1 MYMKNKW
8 LVGMVFLSSFGV
20 KAQVL
25 DLEKCLKMADTA
37 NVIIRNAR
45 VDVAMSASQI
55 DAYQSALLPKLI
67 YAGDYKYN
75 AIIPGQLIPGQ
86 IAGGAPGT
94 YVAVQFGVPVNISN
108 TVQLNQVL
116 FNPQLNAAI
125 KTLKIN
131 QEVSEIQAGLTEQN
145 VKYQLIQT
153 YYNLQAVHKQLKFVQ
168 ENMVNMDKM
177 IANMKAMYEQ
187 KLVIATELDKLNITR
202 LTLKNQEQTLI
213 STKEKTENYL
223 KLMIGKTINDKV
235 EFQQEGAVQ
244 RSLLQEQNG
253 VKSLDIQLIQAQQRL
268 NLVERKGINMA
279 YLPVLSFY
287 GTYLYSYNYR
297 PESSFGKGINGAFV
311 GLKLDW
317 TLFDGFEKHHK
328 SKVNLFQRGKIADQL
343 DYSKKQLDVN
353 IINAQKQVEIQTQSL
368 QISQEQLIL
377 SEKVQKQ
384 AKFSFEQGVISSNDL
399 LKSENDLYQAQTNVV
414 VAYVQLRQAELELLK
429 LTGNIK

>member
-1 MYMKNKW
+1 MKNSILLLFIL
-8 LVGMVFLSSFGV
+8 LVTYGAKS
-20 KAQVL
+20 QVL
-25 DLEKCLKMADTA
+25 NLEQCLKMADTA

-55 DAYQSALLPKLI
+55 DAYQSALLPKI
-67 YAGDYKYN
+67 FYAGDYRYN
-75 AIIPGQLIPGQ
+75 AVIPGQLIPGQ

-116 FNPQLNAAI
+116 YNPQLNAAI
-125 KTLKIN
+125 KTLRIN

-153 YYNLQAVHKQLKFVQ
+153 YYNLQAIHKQLSFVQ
-168 ENMVNMDKM
+168 ENTLNMDKM
-177 IANMKAMYEQ
+177 IANMKVMVEQ

-202 LTLKNQEQTLI
+202 LTLKNQEQNLI

-235 EFQQEGAVQ
+235 EFQQEGAEQ
-244 RSLLQEQNG
+244 RSILNEI
-253 VKSLDIQLIQAQQRL
+253 KSINAREIQLLQAQQRL
-268 NLVERKGINMA
+268 NLVERKGIKMA
-279 YLPVLSFY
+279 YLPVLSMY

-297 PESSFGKGINGAFV
+297 PENKFGKGIDGALV

-328 SKVNLFQRGKIADQL
+328 LKVNMFQRAKMEDQI

-368 QISQEQLIL
+368 QISQDQLVL
-377 SEKVQKQ
+377 AEKIQKQ

-414 VAYVQLRQAELELLK
+414 VAFVQLRQAELEVLK

>member
-1 MYMKNKW
+1 MKNSILLLFIL
-8 LVGMVFLSSFGV
+8 LVTYGAKS
-20 KAQVL
+20 QVL
-25 DLEKCLKMADTA
+25 NLEQCLKMADTA

-55 DAYQSALLPKLI
+55 DAYQSALLPKI
-67 YAGDYKYN
+67 FYAGDYRYN
-75 AIIPGQLIPGQ
+75 AVIPGQLIPGQ

-116 FNPQLNAAI
+116 YNPQLNAAI

-153 YYNLQAVHKQLKFVQ
+153 YYNLQAIHKQLSFVQ
-168 ENMVNMDKM
+168 ENSLNMDKM
-177 IANMKAMYEQ
+177 IANMKVMVEQ
-187 KLVIATELDKLNITR
+187 KMVIATELDKLNITR
-202 LTLKNQEQTLI
+202 LTLKNQEQNLI

-244 RSLLQEQNG
+244 RSILNEI
-253 VKSLDIQLIQAQQRL
+253 KSINAREIQLLQAQQRL
-268 NLVERKGINMA
+268 NLVERKGIKMA
-279 YLPVLSFY
+279 YLPVLSMY

-297 PESSFGKGINGAFV
+297 PENKFGKGIDGALV

-328 SKVNLFQRGKIADQL
+328 LKVNMFQRAKMEDQI

-368 QISQEQLIL
+368 QISQDQLVL
-377 SEKVQKQ
+377 AEKIQKQ
-384 AKFSFEQGVISSNDL
+384 SKFSFEQGVISSNDL

-414 VAYVQLRQAELELLK
+414 VAFVQLRQAELEVLK

>member
-1 MYMKNKW
+1 MKNSILLLFILFVTYGAK
-8 LVGMVFLSSFGV
+8 S
-20 KAQVL
+20 QVL
-25 DLEKCLKMADTA
+25 NLEQCLKMADTA

-55 DAYQSALLPKLI
+55 DAYKSALLPKI
-67 YAGDYKYN
+67 FYAGDYRYN
-75 AIIPGQLIPGQ
+75 AVIPGQLIPGQ

-116 FNPQLNAAI
+116 YNPQLNAAL

-153 YYNLQAVHKQLKFVQ
+153 YYNLQAIHKQLSFVQ
-168 ENMVNMDKM
+168 ENSLNMDKM
-177 IANMKAMYEQ
+177 IANMKVMVEQ
-187 KLVIATELDKLNITR
+187 KMVIATELDKLNIIR
-202 LTLKNQEQTLI
+202 LTLKNQEQNLI

-223 KLMIGKTINDKV
+223 KLMIGKTINDIV

-244 RSLLQEQNG
+244 RSILNEI
-253 VKSLDIQLIQAQQRL
+253 KSINAPEIQLLQAQQRL
-268 NLVERKGINMA
+268 NFVERKGIKMA
-279 YLPVLSFY
+279 YLPVLSMY

-297 PESSFGKGINGAFV
+297 PENKFGKGIDGALV

-328 SKVNLFQRGKIADQL
+328 LKVNMYQRAKMEDQL
-343 DYSKKQLDVN
+343 DYSKKQLEVN

-368 QISQEQLIL
+368 QISQDQLVL
-377 SEKVQKQ
+377 AEKIQKQ

-414 VAYVQLRQAELELLK
+414 VAFVQLRQAELEVLK

>member
-1 MYMKNKW
+1 MKNSILLLFIL
-8 LVGMVFLSSFGV
+8 LVTYGAKS
-20 KAQVL
+20 QVL
-25 DLEKCLKMADTA
+25 NLEQCLKMADTA

-55 DAYQSALLPKLI
+55 DAYQSALLPKI
-67 YAGDYKYN
+67 FYAGDYRYN
-75 AIIPGQLIPGQ
+75 AVIPGQLIPGQ

-116 FNPQLNAAI
+116 YNPQLNAAL

-153 YYNLQAVHKQLKFVQ
+153 YYNLQAIHKQLTFVQ
-168 ENMVNMDKM
+168 ENSTNMDKM
-177 IANMKAMYEQ
+177 IANMKAMVEQ
-187 KLVIATELDKLNITR
+187 KMVIATELDKLNITR

-244 RSLLQEQNG
+244 RSILNEI
-253 VKSLDIQLIQAQQRL
+253 KSINAPEIQLLQAQQRL
-268 NLVERKGINMA
+268 NLVERKGMKMA
-279 YLPVLSFY
+279 YLPVLSMY

-297 PESSFGKGINGAFV
+297 PENKFGKGIDGALV

-328 SKVNLFQRGKIADQL
+328 LKVNNFQRAKMEDQL

-368 QISQEQLIL
+368 QISQDQLVL
-377 SEKVQKQ
+377 AEKIQKQ

-414 VAYVQLRQAELELLK
+414 VAFVQLRQAELEVLK

>member
-1 MYMKNKW
+1 MKNK
-8 LVGMVFLSSFGV
+8 LLFIAILLLSVSI
-20 KAQVL
+20 KAQTL
-25 DLEKCLKMADTA
+25 NLEQCLKMADTA

-67 YAGDYKYN
+67 YAGDYRYN
-75 AIIPGQLIPGQ
+75 AVIPGQLIPGQ

-108 TVQLNQVL
+108 TIQLNQVL
-116 FNPQLNAAI
+116 YNPQLNAAI

-131 QEVSEIQAGLTEQN
+131 QEVAEIQAGLTEQN

-153 YYNLQAVHKQLKFVQ
+153 YYNLQAVHKQLSFVQ
-168 ENMVNMDKM
+168 ENIVNMDKM
-177 IANMKAMYEQ
+177 IANMKVMYEQ
-187 KLVIATELDKLNITR
+187 KMVIATELDKLNITR

-244 RSLLQEQNG
+244 RSLLQEQKG
-253 VKSLDIQLIQAQQRL
+253 VKALDIQLLQAQQRL
-268 NLVERKGINMA
+268 NFVERKGIRMA
-279 YLPVLSFY
+279 YLPVLSMY

-297 PESSFGKGINGAFV
+297 PENKFGKGIDGAFV

-328 SKVNLFQRGKIADQL
+328 SKVNLLQRGKIADQI

-384 AKFSFEQGVISSNDL
+384 AKFSFEQGVIGSNDL

-414 VAYVQLRQAELELLK
+414 VAFVQLRQAELELLK

>member
-1 MYMKNKW
+1 MKNSILLLFIL
-8 LVGMVFLSSFGV
+8 LVTYGAKS
-20 KAQVL
+20 QVL
-25 DLEKCLKMADTA
+25 NLEQCLKMADTA

-55 DAYQSALLPKLI
+55 DAYQSALLPKI
-67 YAGDYKYN
+67 FYAGDYRYN
-75 AIIPGQLIPGQ
+75 AVIPGQLIPGQ

-94 YVAVQFGVPVNISN
+94 YVAVQFGVPVNLSN

-116 FNPQLNAAI
+116 YNPQLNAAI

-153 YYNLQAVHKQLKFVQ
+153 YYNLQAIHKQLSFVQ
-168 ENMVNMDKM
+168 ENSLNMDKM
-177 IANMKAMYEQ
+177 IANMKVMVEQ
-187 KLVIATELDKLNITR
+187 KMVIATELDKLNITR
-202 LTLKNQEQTLI
+202 LTLKNQEQNLI

-244 RSLLQEQNG
+244 RSILNEI
-253 VKSLDIQLIQAQQRL
+253 KSINAREIQLLQAQQRL
-268 NLVERKGINMA
+268 NLVERKGIKMA
-279 YLPVLSFY
+279 YLPVLSMY

-297 PESSFGKGINGAFV
+297 PENKFGKGIDGALV

-328 SKVNLFQRGKIADQL
+328 LKVNMFQRAKMEDQI

-368 QISQEQLIL
+368 QISQDQLVL
-377 SEKVQKQ
+377 AEKIQKQ

-414 VAYVQLRQAELELLK
+414 VAFVQLRQAELEVLK

>member
-1 MYMKNKW
+1 MKNSILLLFIL
-8 LVGMVFLSSFGV
+8 LVTYGAKS
-20 KAQVL
+20 QVL
-25 DLEKCLKMADTA
+25 NLEQCLKMADTA

-55 DAYQSALLPKLI
+55 DAYKSALLPKI
-67 YAGDYKYN
+67 FYAGDYRYN
-75 AIIPGQLIPGQ
+75 AVIPGQLIPGQ

-94 YVAVQFGVPVNISN
+94 YVAVQFGVPVNLSN

-116 FNPQLNAAI
+116 YNPQLNAAL

-153 YYNLQAVHKQLKFVQ
+153 YYNLQAIHKQLAFVK
-168 ENMVNMDKM
+168 ENSINMDKM
-177 IANMKAMYEQ
+177 IANMKAMVEQ
-187 KLVIATELDKLNITR
+187 KMVIATELDKLNITR
-202 LTLKNQEQTLI
+202 LTLKNQEQNLI

-223 KLMIGKTINDKV
+223 KLMIGKSINDKV

-244 RSLLQEQNG
+244 RSILNEI
-253 VKSLDIQLIQAQQRL
+253 KSINAPEIQLLQAQQRL
-268 NLVERKGINMA
+268 NLVERKGIKMA
-279 YLPVLSFY
+279 YLPVLSMY

-297 PESSFGKGINGAFV
+297 PENKFGKGIDGALV

-328 SKVNLFQRGKIADQL
+328 LKVNMYQRAKMEDQL

-368 QISQEQLIL
+368 QISQDQLVL
-377 SEKVQKQ
+377 AEKIQKQ

-414 VAYVQLRQAELELLK
+414 VAFVQLRQAELEVLK

>member
-1 MYMKNKW
+1 MKNK
-8 LVGMVFLSSFGV
+8 LLFLTIAFYTFSS
-20 KAQVL
+20 KAQTL
-25 DLEKCLKMADTA
+25 NLEQCLKMADTA

-45 VDVAMSASQI
+45 IDVATSASQI
-55 DAYQSALLPKLI
+55 DAYQSALLPKII

-75 AIIPGQLIPGQ
+75 AVIPGQLVPGQ

-116 FNPQLNAAI
+116 YNPQLNAAI

-145 VKYQLIQT
+145 VKYQLILT
-153 YYNLQAVHKQLKFVQ
+153 YYNLQAIHKQLSFVQ
-168 ENMVNMDKM
+168 ENIKNMDKM
-177 IANMKAMYEQ
+177 IANMKAMFEQ

-202 LTLKNQEQTLI
+202 FTLINQEQTLI

-223 KLMIGKTINDKV
+223 KLMIGKSINDKV
-235 EFQQEGAVQ
+235 EFQQDGAVQ
-244 RSLLQEQNG
+244 RSLIQDKKG
-253 VKSLDIQLIQAQQRL
+253 VNALDLQLIQAQQRL
-268 NLVERKGINMA
+268 NIVERKGIKMA
-279 YLPVLSFY
+279 YLPVLSMY
-287 GTYLYSYNYR
+287 GAYLYSYNYR
-297 PESSFGKGINGAFV
+297 PENKFGKGIDGAFV

-328 SKVNLFQRGKIADQL
+328 SKVNLLQREKIAYQL

-368 QISQEQLIL
+368 QISQEQLVL

>member
-1 MYMKNKW
+1 MKNST
-8 LVGMVFLSSFGV
+8 LLLFILLFTYGV
-20 KAQVL
+20 QSQVL
-25 DLEKCLKMADTA
+25 NLEQCLKMSDTA
-37 NVIIRNAR
+37 NVVIRNAR
-45 VDVAMSASQI
+45 LDVAMSASQI
-55 DAYQSALLPKLI
+55 DAYKSALLPKI
-67 YAGDYKYN
+67 FYAGDYRYN
-75 AIIPGQLIPGQ
+75 AVIPGQLIPGQ

-108 TVQLNQVL
+108 TVKLNQVL
-116 FNPQLNAAI
+116 YNPQLNAAL

-153 YYNLQAVHKQLKFVQ
+153 FYNLQAIHKQLAFVQ
-168 ENMVNMDKM
+168 ENSTNMDKM
-177 IANMKAMYEQ
+177 IANMKALVEQ
-187 KLVIATELDKLNITR
+187 KMVIATELDKLNITR
-202 LTLKNQEQTLI
+202 LTLKNQEQNLI

-223 KLMIGKTINDKV
+223 KLMIGKSINDKV

-244 RSLLQEQNG
+244 RSILNEI
-253 VKSLDIQLIQAQQRL
+253 KSVNAREIQLLQAQQRL
-268 NLVERKGINMA
+268 NLIERKGTKMA
-279 YLPVLSFY
+279 YLPVLSMY

-297 PESSFGKGINGAFV
+297 PENKFGKGIDGALV

-328 SKVNLFQRGKIADQL
+328 LKVNMYQRAKMEDQL

-368 QISQEQLIL
+368 QISQDQLVL
-377 SEKVQKQ
+377 AEKIQKQ

-414 VAYVQLRQAELELLK
+414 VAYVQLRQAELEVLK

>member
-1 MYMKNKW
+1 MKNK
-8 LVGMVFLSSFGV
+8 LLFIAILLLSVSI
-20 KAQVL
+20 KAQTL
-25 DLEKCLKMADTA
+25 NLEQCLKMADTA

-67 YAGDYKYN
+67 YAGDYRYN
-75 AIIPGQLIPGQ
+75 AVIPGQLIPGQ

-116 FNPQLNAAI
+116 YNPQLNAAI

-131 QEVSEIQAGLTEQN
+131 QEVAEIQAGLTEQN

-153 YYNLQAVHKQLKFVQ
+153 YYNLQAVHKQLSFVQ
-168 ENMVNMDKM
+168 ENIVNMDKM
-177 IANMKAMYEQ
+177 IANMKVMYEQ
-187 KLVIATELDKLNITR
+187 KMVIATELDKLNITR

-244 RSLLQEQNG
+244 RSLLQDQKG
-253 VKSLDIQLIQAQQRL
+253 VKALDIQLLQAQQRL
-268 NLVERKGINMA
+268 NFVERKGIRMA
-279 YLPVLSFY
+279 YLPVLSMY

-297 PESSFGKGINGAFV
+297 PENKFGKGIDGAFV

-328 SKVNLFQRGKIADQL
+328 SKVNLLQRGKIADQI

-353 IINAQKQVEIQTQSL
+353 IINVQKQVEIQTQSL

-414 VAYVQLRQAELELLK
+414 VAFVQLRQAELELLK

>member
-1 MYMKNKW
+1 MKNSILLLFIL
-8 LVGMVFLSSFGV
+8 LVTYGAKS
-20 KAQVL
+20 QVL
-25 DLEKCLKMADTA
+25 NLEQCLKMADTA
-37 NVIIRNAR
+37 NVVIRNAR

-55 DAYQSALLPKLI
+55 DAYKSALLPKI
-67 YAGDYKYN
+67 FYAGDYKYN

-94 YVAVQFGVPVNISN
+94 YVAVQFGVPVNLSN

-116 FNPQLNAAI
+116 YNPQLNAAI

-153 YYNLQAVHKQLKFVQ
+153 YYNLQAIHKQLAFVQ
-168 ENMVNMDKM
+168 ENSMNMDKM
-177 IANMKAMYEQ
+177 IANMKAMVEQ
-187 KLVIATELDKLNITR
+187 KMVIATELDKLNITR
-202 LTLKNQEQTLI
+202 LTLKNQEQNLI

-223 KLMIGKTINDKV
+223 KLMIGKSINDKV
-235 EFQQEGAVQ
+235 EFQQAGAVQ
-244 RSLLQEQNG
+244 RSILNEI
-253 VKSLDIQLIQAQQRL
+253 KSINAREIQLLQAQQRL
-268 NLVERKGINMA
+268 NIVEKKGIKMA
-279 YLPVLSFY
+279 YLPVLSMY

-297 PESSFGKGINGAFV
+297 PENKFGKGIDGAFV
-311 GLKLDW
+311 GLKIDW
-317 TLFDGFEKHHK
+317 TLFDGMEKHHK
-328 SKVNLFQRGKIADQL
+328 LKVNMFQRAKMEDQL

-368 QISQEQLIL
+368 QISQDQLIL
-377 SEKVQKQ
+377 AEKIQKQ
-384 AKFSFEQGVISSNDL
+384 TKFSFEQGVISSNDL

-414 VAYVQLRQAELELLK
+414 VAFVQLRQAELEVLK

>member
-1 MYMKNKW
+1 
-8 LVGMVFLSSFGV
+8 
-20 KAQVL
+20 
-25 DLEKCLKMADTA
+25 MADTA
-37 NVIIRNAR
+37 NVTIRNAR

-55 DAYQSALLPKLI
+55 DAYQSALLPKI
-67 YAGDYKYN
+67 FYAGDYKYN

-116 FNPQLNAAI
+116 YNPQLNAAI
-125 KTLKIN
+125 KTLRIN

-153 YYNLQAVHKQLKFVQ
+153 YYNLQAIHKQLAFVQ
-168 ENMVNMDKM
+168 ENSSNMDKM
-177 IANMKAMYEQ
+177 IANMKALVEQ
-187 KLVIATELDKLNITR
+187 KMVIATELDKLYITR

-213 STKEKTENYL
+213 STREKTENYL

-244 RSLLQEQNG
+244 RSILNEI
-253 VKSLDIQLIQAQQRL
+253 KSVNAPEIQLLKAQQRL
-268 NLVERKGINMA
+268 NLVERKGIKMA
-279 YLPVLSFY
+279 YLPVLSMY

-297 PESSFGKGINGAFV
+297 PENKFGKGIDGAFV

-317 TLFDGFEKHHK
+317 TLFDGREKHHK
-328 SKVNLFQRGKIADQL
+328 LKVNMYQRAKMEDQL

-368 QISQEQLIL
+368 QISQDQLVL
-377 SEKVQKQ
+377 AEKVQKQ

-414 VAYVQLRQAELELLK
+414 VAFVQLRQAELEVLK

>member
-1 MYMKNKW
+1 MKNK
-8 LVGMVFLSSFGV
+8 LLIITLSLYAFAA
-20 KAQVL
+20 KAQTL
-25 DLEKCLKMADTA
+25 NLEQCLKMADTA

-75 AIIPGQLIPGQ
+75 AIIPGQLIPAE
-86 IAGGAPGT
+86 IFKGAPGT
-94 YVAVQFGVPVNISN
+94 YLVAQFGVPVNISN
-108 TVQLNQVL
+108 TIQLNQVL

-153 YYNLQAVHKQLKFVQ
+153 YYNLQAVNKQLSFVQ
-168 ENMVNMDKM
+168 ENILNMDKM
-177 IANMKAMYEQ
+177 IANMKAMFEQ

-235 EFQQEGAVQ
+235 EFQQEDAVQ
-244 RSLLQEQNG
+244 RSLLQEKKG
-253 VKSLDIQLIQAQQRL
+253 VNALDIQLLQAQQRL
-268 NLVERKGINMA
+268 NLVERKGIKMA
-279 YLPVLSFY
+279 YLPILSMY

-297 PESSFGKGINGAFV
+297 PENRFGKGVNGAFF

-317 TLFDGFEKHHK
+317 TLFDGFEKYHK
-328 SKVNLFQRGKIADQL
+328 SKVNLLQRAKIEDQL

>member
-1 MYMKNKW
+1 MKNSTLLLFILLFTYGAK
-8 LVGMVFLSSFGV
+8 S
-20 KAQVL
+20 QVL
-25 DLEKCLKMADTA
+25 NLEQCLKMSDTA
-37 NVIIRNAR
+37 NVVIRNAR
-45 VDVAMSASQI
+45 LDVAMSVSQI
-55 DAYQSALLPKLI
+55 DAYKSALLPKI
-67 YAGDYKYN
+67 FYAGDYRYN
-75 AIIPGQLIPGQ
+75 AVIPGQLIPGQ

-153 YYNLQAVHKQLKFVQ
+153 YYNLQAIHKQLTFVQ
-168 ENMVNMDKM
+168 ENCTNMDKM
-177 IANMKAMYEQ
+177 IANMKALVEQ
-187 KLVIATELDKLNITR
+187 KMVIATELDKLNITR

-244 RSLLQEQNG
+244 RSILNEIKTINARE
-253 VKSLDIQLIQAQQRL
+253 IQLLQAQQRL
-268 NLVERKGINMA
+268 NIVEKKGISMA
-279 YLPVLSFY
+279 YLPVLSMY

-297 PESSFGKGINGAFV
+297 PENSFGKGINGAFV

-317 TLFDGFEKHHK
+317 TLFDGFEKYHK
-328 SKVNLFQRGKIADQL
+328 SKVNVFQRAKIEDQL

-368 QISQEQLIL
+368 QISQDQLVL
-377 SEKVQKQ
+377 AEKIQKQ
-384 AKFSFEQGVISSNDL
+384 GRFSFEQGVISSNDL

-414 VAYVQLRQAELELLK
+414 VAYVQLRQAELEVLK

>member
-1 MYMKNKW
+1 MKNT
-8 LVGMVFLSSFGV
+8 LLLIAILLLSVSI
-20 KAQVL
+20 KAQTL
-25 DLEKCLKMADTA
+25 NLEQCLKMADTA

-67 YAGDYKYN
+67 YAGDYRYN
-75 AIIPGQLIPGQ
+75 AVIPGQLIPGQ

-153 YYNLQAVHKQLKFVQ
+153 YYNLQAVHKQLSFVQ
-168 ENMVNMDKM
+168 ENIVNMDKM
-177 IANMKAMYEQ
+177 IANMKAMLEQ

-244 RSLLQEQNG
+244 RSLLQEQKG
-253 VKSLDIQLIQAQQRL
+253 VKALDIQLLQAQQRL
-268 NLVERKGINMA
+268 NLVELKGIRMA
-279 YLPVLSFY
+279 YLPVLSMY

-297 PESSFGKGINGAFV
+297 PENKFGKGIDGAFV

-328 SKVNLFQRGKIADQL
+328 SKVNLLQRGKIADQL

-414 VAYVQLRQAELELLK
+414 VAFVQLRQAELELLK

>member
-1 MYMKNKW
+1 MKNSILLLFILFVTYGAK
-8 LVGMVFLSSFGV
+8 S
-20 KAQVL
+20 QVL
-25 DLEKCLKMADTA
+25 NLEQCLKMADTT

-55 DAYQSALLPKLI
+55 DAYKSALLPKI
-67 YAGDYKYN
+67 FYAGDYRYN
-75 AIIPGQLIPGQ
+75 AVIPGQLIPGQ

-116 FNPQLNAAI
+116 YNPQLNAAI
-125 KTLKIN
+125 KTLRIN

-153 YYNLQAVHKQLKFVQ
+153 YYNLQAIHKQLSFVQ
-168 ENMVNMDKM
+168 ENSLNMDKM
-177 IANMKAMYEQ
+177 IANMKVMVEQ
-187 KLVIATELDKLNITR
+187 KMVIATELDKLNITR
-202 LTLKNQEQTLI
+202 LTLKNQEQNLI

-244 RSLLQEQNG
+244 RSILNEI
-253 VKSLDIQLIQAQQRL
+253 KSINAPEIQLLQAQQRL
-268 NLVERKGINMA
+268 NLVERKGIKMA
-279 YLPVLSFY
+279 YLPVLSMY

-297 PESSFGKGINGAFV
+297 LENKFGKGIDGALV

-328 SKVNLFQRGKIADQL
+328 LKVNNFQRAKMEDQL

-368 QISQEQLIL
+368 QISQDQLVL
-377 SEKVQKQ
+377 AEKIQKQ

-414 VAYVQLRQAELELLK
+414 VAFVQLRQAELEVLK

>member
-1 MYMKNKW
+1 MKNSILLLFIL
-8 LVGMVFLSSFGV
+8 LVTYGAKS
-20 KAQVL
+20 QVL
-25 DLEKCLKMADTA
+25 NLEQCLKMADTA

-55 DAYQSALLPKLI
+55 DAYKSALLPKI
-67 YAGDYKYN
+67 FYAGDYRYN

-116 FNPQLNAAI
+116 YNPQLNAAL

-153 YYNLQAVHKQLKFVQ
+153 YYNLQAIHKQLSFVQ
-168 ENMVNMDKM
+168 ENSLNMDKM
-177 IANMKAMYEQ
+177 IANMKVMVEQ
-187 KLVIATELDKLNITR
+187 KMVIATELDKLNITR
-202 LTLKNQEQTLI
+202 LTLKNQEQNLI

-244 RSLLQEQNG
+244 RSILNEI
-253 VKSLDIQLIQAQQRL
+253 KSINAPEIQLLQAQQRL
-268 NLVERKGINMA
+268 NLVERKGIKMA
-279 YLPVLSFY
+279 YLPVLSMY
-287 GTYLYSYNYR
+287 GTYLYSYNNR
-297 PESSFGKGINGAFV
+297 PENKFGKGIDGALV

-328 SKVNLFQRGKIADQL
+328 LKVNNFQRAKMEDQL

-368 QISQEQLIL
+368 QISQDQLVL
-377 SEKVQKQ
+377 AEKIQKQ

-414 VAYVQLRQAELELLK
+414 VAFVQLRQAELEVLK

>member
-1 MYMKNKW
+1 MKNSILLLFILFVTYGAK
-8 LVGMVFLSSFGV
+8 S
-20 KAQVL
+20 QVL
-25 DLEKCLKMADTA
+25 NLEQCLKMADTA

-55 DAYQSALLPKLI
+55 DAYQSALLPKI
-67 YAGDYKYN
+67 FYAGDYRYN
-75 AIIPGQLIPGQ
+75 AVIPGQLIPGQ

-116 FNPQLNAAI
+116 YNPQLNAAL

-153 YYNLQAVHKQLKFVQ
+153 YYNLQAIHKQLSFVQ
-168 ENMVNMDKM
+168 ENSLNMDKM
-177 IANMKAMYEQ
+177 IANMKVMVEQ
-187 KLVIATELDKLNITR
+187 KMVIATELDKLNITR
-202 LTLKNQEQTLI
+202 LTLKNQEQNLI

-244 RSLLQEQNG
+244 RSILNEI
-253 VKSLDIQLIQAQQRL
+253 KSINAPEIQLLQAQQRL
-268 NLVERKGINMA
+268 NLVERKGIKMA
-279 YLPVLSFY
+279 YLPVLSMY

-297 PESSFGKGINGAFV
+297 PENKFGKGIDGALV

-328 SKVNLFQRGKIADQL
+328 LKVNMFQRAKMEDQI

-368 QISQEQLIL
+368 QISQDQLVL
-377 SEKVQKQ
+377 AEKIQKQ

-414 VAYVQLRQAELELLK
+414 VAFVQLRQAELEVLK

>member
-1 MYMKNKW
+1 MKNST
-8 LVGMVFLSSFGV
+8 LLLFILLFTYGV
-20 KAQVL
+20 QSQVL
-25 DLEKCLKMADTA
+25 NLEQCLKMSDTA
-37 NVIIRNAR
+37 NVVIRNAR
-45 VDVAMSASQI
+45 LDVAMSASQI
-55 DAYQSALLPKLI
+55 DAYKSALLPKI
-67 YAGDYKYN
+67 FYAGDYRYN
-75 AIIPGQLIPGQ
+75 AVIPGQLIPGQ

-116 FNPQLNAAI
+116 YNPQLNAAL

-153 YYNLQAVHKQLKFVQ
+153 FYNLQAIHKQLAFVQ
-168 ENMVNMDKM
+168 ENSTNMDKM
-177 IANMKAMYEQ
+177 IANMKALVEQ
-187 KLVIATELDKLNITR
+187 KMVIATELDKLNITR
-202 LTLKNQEQTLI
+202 LTLKNQEQNLI

-223 KLMIGKTINDKV
+223 KLMIGKSINDKV

-244 RSLLQEQNG
+244 RSILNEI
-253 VKSLDIQLIQAQQRL
+253 KSVNAREIQLLQAQQRL
-268 NLVERKGINMA
+268 NLIERKGTKMA
-279 YLPVLSFY
+279 YLPVLSMY

-297 PESSFGKGINGAFV
+297 PENKFGKGIDGALV

-328 SKVNLFQRGKIADQL
+328 LKVNMYQRAKMEDQL

-368 QISQEQLIL
+368 QISQDQLVL
-377 SEKVQKQ
+377 AEKIQKQ

-414 VAYVQLRQAELELLK
+414 VAYVQLRQAELEVLK

>member
-1 MYMKNKW
+1 MKNSILLLFIL
-8 LVGMVFLSSFGV
+8 LVTYGAKS
-20 KAQVL
+20 QVL
-25 DLEKCLKMADTA
+25 NLEQCLKMADTA

-55 DAYQSALLPKLI
+55 DAYQSALLPKI
-67 YAGDYKYN
+67 FYAGDYRYN
-75 AIIPGQLIPGQ
+75 AVIPGQLIPGQ

-116 FNPQLNAAI
+116 YNPQLNAAL

-153 YYNLQAVHKQLKFVQ
+153 YYNLQAIHKQLTFVQ
-168 ENMVNMDKM
+168 ENSTNMDKM
-177 IANMKAMYEQ
+177 IANMKAMVEQ
-187 KLVIATELDKLNITR
+187 KMVIATELDKLNITR
-202 LTLKNQEQTLI
+202 LTLKNQEQNLI

-244 RSLLQEQNG
+244 RSILNEI
-253 VKSLDIQLIQAQQRL
+253 KSINAREIQLLQAQQRL
-268 NLVERKGINMA
+268 NLVERKGIKMA
-279 YLPVLSFY
+279 YLPVLSMY

-297 PESSFGKGINGAFV
+297 PENKFGKGIDGALV

-328 SKVNLFQRGKIADQL
+328 LKVNNFQRAKMEDQL

-368 QISQEQLIL
+368 QISQDQLVL
-377 SEKVQKQ
+377 AEKIQKQ

-414 VAYVQLRQAELELLK
+414 VAFVQLRQAELEVLK

>member
-1 MYMKNKW
+1 MKYRILLLFIL
-8 LVGMVFLSSFGV
+8 LVSYGAKSQILN
-20 KAQVL
+20 
-25 DLEKCLKMADTA
+25 LEQCLKMADTA
-37 NVIIRNAR
+37 NVLIRNAR

-55 DAYQSALLPKLI
+55 DAYQSALLPKI
-67 YAGDYKYN
+67 FYSGDYRYN
-75 AIIPGQLIPGQ
+75 AVIPGQLIPGQ

-94 YVAVQFGVPVNISN
+94 YVAVQFGVPVNLSN

-125 KTLKIN
+125 KTLRIN

-153 YYNLQAVHKQLKFVQ
+153 FYNLQAIHKQLSFVK
-168 ENMVNMDKM
+168 ENITNMDKM
-177 IANMKAMYEQ
+177 VANMKAMVEQ
-187 KLVIATELDKLNITR
+187 KLVISNELDKLNITL
-202 LTLKNQEQTLI
+202 LTLKNQEQNLI

-244 RSLLQEQNG
+244 RSILNDI
-253 VKSLDIQLIQAQQRL
+253 KSVNAREIQLLQAQQRL
-268 NLVERKGINMA
+268 NLVERKGIKMA
-279 YLPVLSFY
+279 YLPVLSMY

-297 PESSFGKGINGAFV
+297 PENKFGKGIDGALV

-328 SKVNLFQRGKIADQL
+328 LKVNNFQRAKMEDQL

-368 QISQEQLIL
+368 QISQDQLVL
-377 SEKVQKQ
+377 AEKIQKQ
-384 AKFSFEQGVISSNDL
+384 AKFSFEQGVLSSNDL

-414 VAYVQLRQAELELLK
+414 VAFVQLRQAELEVLK

>member
-1 MYMKNKW
+1 MKNSIL
-8 LVGMVFLSSFGV
+8 LVFILLLTYGAKS
-20 KAQVL
+20 QVL
-25 DLEKCLKMADTA
+25 NLEQCLKMADTA

-55 DAYQSALLPKLI
+55 DAYKSALLPKI
-67 YAGDYKYN
+67 FYAGDYRYN

-116 FNPQLNAAI
+116 YNPQLNAAL

-153 YYNLQAVHKQLKFVQ
+153 YYNLQAIHKQLAFVQ
-168 ENMVNMDKM
+168 ENSTNMDKM
-177 IANMKAMYEQ
+177 IANMKAMVEQ
-187 KLVIATELDKLNITR
+187 KMVIATELDKLNITR
-202 LTLKNQEQTLI
+202 LTLKNQEQNLI

-223 KLMIGKTINDKV
+223 KLMIGKSINDKV

-244 RSLLQEQNG
+244 RSILNEI
-253 VKSLDIQLIQAQQRL
+253 KSVNAREIQLLQAQQRL
-268 NLVERKGINMA
+268 NLIERKGTKMA
-279 YLPVLSFY
+279 YLPVLSMY

-297 PESSFGKGINGAFV
+297 PENKFGKGIDGALV

-328 SKVNLFQRGKIADQL
+328 LKVNMYQRAKMEDQL

-368 QISQEQLIL
+368 QISQDQLVL
-377 SEKVQKQ
+377 AEKIQKQ

-414 VAYVQLRQAELELLK
+414 VAFVQLRQAELEVLK

>member
-1 MYMKNKW
+1 MKNSIL
-8 LVGMVFLSSFGV
+8 LVFILLLTYGAKS
-20 KAQVL
+20 QVL
-25 DLEKCLKMADTA
+25 NLEQCLKMADTA

-55 DAYQSALLPKLI
+55 DAYKSALLPKI
-67 YAGDYKYN
+67 FYAGDYRYN

-116 FNPQLNAAI
+116 YNPQLNAAL

-153 YYNLQAVHKQLKFVQ
+153 YYNLQAIHKQLAFVQ
-168 ENMVNMDKM
+168 ENSTNMDKM
-177 IANMKAMYEQ
+177 IANMKAMVEQ
-187 KLVIATELDKLNITR
+187 KMVIATELDKLNITR
-202 LTLKNQEQTLI
+202 LTLKNQEQNLI

-244 RSLLQEQNG
+244 RSILNEI
-253 VKSLDIQLIQAQQRL
+253 KSINAPEIQLLQAQQRL
-268 NLVERKGINMA
+268 NLVERKGIKMA
-279 YLPVLSFY
+279 YLPVLSMY

-297 PESSFGKGINGAFV
+297 PENKFGKGIDGALV

-328 SKVNLFQRGKIADQL
+328 LKVNNFQRAKMEDQL

-368 QISQEQLIL
+368 QISQDQLVL
-377 SEKVQKQ
+377 AEKIQKQ

-414 VAYVQLRQAELELLK
+414 VAFVQLRQAELEVLK

>member
-1 MYMKNKW
+1 MKNSILLLFIL
-8 LVGMVFLSSFGV
+8 LVTYGAKS
-20 KAQVL
+20 QVL
-25 DLEKCLKMADTA
+25 NLEQCLKMADTA

-55 DAYQSALLPKLI
+55 DAYQSALLPKI
-67 YAGDYKYN
+67 FYAGDYRYN
-75 AIIPGQLIPGQ
+75 AVIPGQLIPGQ

-116 FNPQLNAAI
+116 YNPQLNAAI

-153 YYNLQAVHKQLKFVQ
+153 YYNLQAIHKQLSFVQ
-168 ENMVNMDKM
+168 ENSLNMDKM
-177 IANMKAMYEQ
+177 IANMKVMVEQ
-187 KLVIATELDKLNITR
+187 KMVIATELDKLNITR
-202 LTLKNQEQTLI
+202 LTLKNQEQNLI

-244 RSLLQEQNG
+244 RSILNEI
-253 VKSLDIQLIQAQQRL
+253 KSINAREIQLLQAQQRL
-268 NLVERKGINMA
+268 NLVERKGIKMA
-279 YLPVLSFY
+279 YLPVLSMY

-297 PESSFGKGINGAFV
+297 PENKFGKGIDGALV

-328 SKVNLFQRGKIADQL
+328 LKVNMFQRAKMEDQI

-353 IINAQKQVEIQTQSL
+353 IINAQKQVEIQTESL
-368 QISQEQLIL
+368 QISQDQLVL
-377 SEKVQKQ
+377 AEKIQKQ

-414 VAYVQLRQAELELLK
+414 VAFVQLRQAELEVLK

>member
-1 MYMKNKW
+1 MKNSILLLFILFVTYGAK
-8 LVGMVFLSSFGV
+8 S
-20 KAQVL
+20 QVL
-25 DLEKCLKMADTA
+25 NLEQCLKMADTA

-55 DAYQSALLPKLI
+55 DAYKSALLPKI
-67 YAGDYKYN
+67 FYAGDYRYN
-75 AIIPGQLIPGQ
+75 AVIPGQLIPGQ

-94 YVAVQFGVPVNISN
+94 YVAVQFGVPVNLSN

-116 FNPQLNAAI
+116 YNPQLNAAL

-153 YYNLQAVHKQLKFVQ
+153 YYNLQAIHKQLAFVQ
-168 ENMVNMDKM
+168 ENSTNMDKM
-177 IANMKAMYEQ
+177 IANMKAMVEQ
-187 KLVIATELDKLNITR
+187 KMVIATELDKLNITR
-202 LTLKNQEQTLI
+202 LTLKNQEQNLI

-223 KLMIGKTINDKV
+223 KLMIGKSINDKV

-244 RSLLQEQNG
+244 RSILNEI
-253 VKSLDIQLIQAQQRL
+253 KSVNAREIQLLLAQQRL
-268 NLVERKGINMA
+268 NLIERKGTKMA
-279 YLPVLSFY
+279 YLPVLSMY

-297 PESSFGKGINGAFV
+297 PENKFGKGIDGALV

-328 SKVNLFQRGKIADQL
+328 LKVNMYQRAKMEDQL

-368 QISQEQLIL
+368 QISQDQLVL
-377 SEKVQKQ
+377 AEKIQKQ

-414 VAYVQLRQAELELLK
+414 VAFVQLRQAELEVLK

>member
-1 MYMKNKW
+1 MKNK
-8 LVGMVFLSSFGV
+8 LLFIAILLLSVSI
-20 KAQVL
+20 KAQTL
-25 DLEKCLKMADTA
+25 NLEQCLKMADTA

-67 YAGDYKYN
+67 YAGDYRYN
-75 AIIPGQLIPGQ
+75 AVIPGQLIPGQ

-116 FNPQLNAAI
+116 YNPQLNAAI

-131 QEVSEIQAGLTEQN
+131 QEVAEIQAGLTEQN

-153 YYNLQAVHKQLKFVQ
+153 YYNLQAVHKQLSFVQ
-168 ENMVNMDKM
+168 ENIVNMDKM
-177 IANMKAMYEQ
+177 IANMKVMYEQ
-187 KLVIATELDKLNITR
+187 KMVIATELDKLNITR

-244 RSLLQEQNG
+244 RSLLQEQKG
-253 VKSLDIQLIQAQQRL
+253 VKALDIQLLQAQQRL
-268 NLVERKGINMA
+268 NFVERKGIRMA
-279 YLPVLSFY
+279 YLPVLSMY

-297 PESSFGKGINGAFV
+297 PENKFGKGIDGAFV

-328 SKVNLFQRGKIADQL
+328 SKVNLLQRGKIEDQI

-384 AKFSFEQGVISSNDL
+384 AKFSFEQGVIGSNDL

-414 VAYVQLRQAELELLK
+414 VAFVQLRQAELELLK

>member
-1 MYMKNKW
+1 MKNSILLLFIL
-8 LVGMVFLSSFGV
+8 LVTYGAKS
-20 KAQVL
+20 QVL
-25 DLEKCLKMADTA
+25 NLEQCLKMADTA

-55 DAYQSALLPKLI
+55 DAYKSALLPKI
-67 YAGDYKYN
+67 FYAGDYRYN
-75 AIIPGQLIPGQ
+75 AVIPGQLIPGQ

-116 FNPQLNAAI
+116 YNPQLNAAL

-153 YYNLQAVHKQLKFVQ
+153 YYNLQAIHKQLTFVQ
-168 ENMVNMDKM
+168 ENSTNMDKM
-177 IANMKAMYEQ
+177 IANMKAMVEQ
-187 KLVIATELDKLNITR
+187 KMVIATELDKLNITR
-202 LTLKNQEQTLI
+202 LTLKNQEQNLI

-244 RSLLQEQNG
+244 RSILNEI
-253 VKSLDIQLIQAQQRL
+253 KSINAPEIQLLQAQQRL
-268 NLVERKGINMA
+268 NLVERKGIKMA
-279 YLPVLSFY
+279 YLPVLSMY

-297 PESSFGKGINGAFV
+297 PENKFGKGIDGALV

-328 SKVNLFQRGKIADQL
+328 LKVNNFQRAKMEDQL

-368 QISQEQLIL
+368 QISQDQLVL
-377 SEKVQKQ
+377 AEKIQKQ

-414 VAYVQLRQAELELLK
+414 VAFVQLRQAELEVLK

>member
-1 MYMKNKW
+1 MKNSILLLFILFVTYGAK
-8 LVGMVFLSSFGV
+8 S
-20 KAQVL
+20 QVL
-25 DLEKCLKMADTA
+25 NLEQCLKMADTA

-55 DAYQSALLPKLI
+55 DAYKSALLPKI
-67 YAGDYKYN
+67 FYAGDYRYN
-75 AIIPGQLIPGQ
+75 AVIPGQLIPGQ

-94 YVAVQFGVPVNISN
+94 YVAVQFGVPVNLSN

-116 FNPQLNAAI
+116 YNPQLNAAL

-153 YYNLQAVHKQLKFVQ
+153 YYNLQAIHKQLSFVQ
-168 ENMVNMDKM
+168 ENSLNMDKM
-177 IANMKAMYEQ
+177 IANMKVMVEQ
-187 KLVIATELDKLNITR
+187 KMVIATELDKLNITR
-202 LTLKNQEQTLI
+202 LTLKNQEQNLI

-223 KLMIGKTINDKV
+223 KLMIGKSINDKV

-244 RSLLQEQNG
+244 RSILNEI
-253 VKSLDIQLIQAQQRL
+253 KSVNAREIQLLQAQQRL
-268 NLVERKGINMA
+268 NLIERKGTKMA
-279 YLPVLSFY
+279 YLPVLSMY

-297 PESSFGKGINGAFV
+297 PENKFGKGIDGALV

-328 SKVNLFQRGKIADQL
+328 LKVNMYQRAKMEDQL

-368 QISQEQLIL
+368 QISQDQLVL
-377 SEKVQKQ
+377 AEKIQKQ

-414 VAYVQLRQAELELLK
+414 VAFVQLRQAELEVLK